1 MQRSA
6 TPDSKS
12 LNSNN
17 PFRDSTHGSPKLTSS
32 TTKELKPAFERSYP
46 SPPASTSPRP
56 RGSASPRPHGSPN
69 HRKEVFSEGNRPRRS
84 SSLRERYPGDPSVSP
99 LNQLAKE
106 KAVADR
112 ARHITKKHAVR
123 PDTIDSL
130 DASGIG
136 AYHHEGPYDATLFAR
151 NNSWRSSPVAAV
163 AESNNEALKATPHDK
178 IVDSIQGH
186 RPLDGVA
193 AFPPGTT
200 DRNGQTYRYKEG
212 DNMMTEE
219 NAPGGP
225 YKRWSG
231 IQYHPD
237 DIKGKGEP
245 SYTIERALKE
255 KGGNEKDANGLGIE
269 LQSDANK
276 NRRRSGSGVGL
287 GSHHR
292 STLSQDNDGLTRSSS
307 LTNRLKKRVVS
318 LTKKD

>member
-1 MQRSA
+1 MQRPLS
-6 TPDSKS
+6 PDRQSLSKT
-12 LNSNN
+12 N
-17 PFRDSTHGSPKLTSS
+17 PFRNNHGTPKETSS
-32 TTKELKPAFERSYP
+32 TTRELKPAFERSYP

-56 RGSASPRPHGSPN
+56 QGSPRMHGSPN
-69 HRKEVFSEGNRPRRS
+69 HRKEYLNQGTRPRRS
-84 SSLRERYPGDPSVSP
+84 SSLKERFPGDPTVSP

-106 KAVADR
+106 KALADR
-112 ARHITKKHAVR
+112 SRHITKNHAVR

-136 AYHHEGPYDATLFAR
+136 SYHHEGPYDATLFAR
-151 NNSWRSSPVAAV
+151 NNSWKSSPVAAV
-163 AESNNEALKATPHDK
+163 AESNQEALKATPHEK
-178 IVDSIQGH
+178 IVDSVQGH

-193 AFPPGTT
+193 AFPPGSA
-200 DRNGQTYRYKEG
+200 DRNGQVYNYKEG

-245 SYTIERALKE
+245 SYTIEKALKE
-255 KGGNEKDANGLGIE
+255 KGQNEKSGSDGLGIE
-269 LQSDANK
+269 LQSDT
-276 NRRRSGSGVGL
+276 NRRRSSSGVHQ
-287 GSHHR
+287 HHR
-292 STLSQDNDGLTRSSS
+292 SALSGDNDGLGRSNS